1 MEFGS
6 PLYVWD
12 TANLCF
18 FDNFQPVIAQ
28 FDPVVFAFWQKK
40 EKKTYNN
47 RVKRWKYGFINSPR
61 CPGL

>member
-40 EKKTYNN
+40 EKK
-47 RVKRWKYGFINSPR
+47 RIIIA
-61 CPGL
+61 